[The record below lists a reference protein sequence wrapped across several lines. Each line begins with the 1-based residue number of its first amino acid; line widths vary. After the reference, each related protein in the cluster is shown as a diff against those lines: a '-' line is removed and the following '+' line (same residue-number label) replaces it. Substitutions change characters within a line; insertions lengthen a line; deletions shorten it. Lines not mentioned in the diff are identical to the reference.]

1 MKTSTK
7 RREQTNNGKIKNSHN
22 NINKANTIYIIKNL
36 KITPLLATH
45 ILYLTLVKVTS
56 VIFFS
61 IFFF

>member
-22 NINKANTIYIIKNL
+22 NIKQTKQTRFILLKNL

-56 VIFFS
+56 VIFF
-61 IFFF
+61 F